1 MTTQH
6 ILDAIHAKNLE
17 IDEILISDE
26 QVVVLLEDGRYVK
39 YLLTDLTL
47 TEN

>member
-1 MTTQH
+1 MITQQ
-6 ILDAIHAKNLE
+6 ILDIIYTKGLK

-26 QVVVLLEDGRYVK
+26 QVVVLIEDGTYVK

>member
-1 MTTQH
+1 MTAQQ
-6 ILDAIHAKNLE
+6 ILDAIYTKNLE

-26 QVVVLLEDGRYVK
+26 QVVVLLEDGRFVK